1 MMSERFVFTSRIKFD
16 ESHYELKC
24 SDYFKQ
30 FDGFCVILRS
40 ILSMFKSGVLALVIP
55 NVDQP
60 RSQGPLLLG
69 PRGERERESLVWS
82 RVLWTN
88 DVREGS
94 FDFKI
99 LSTIFLSPSKRGYLE
114 KSHESFRSP

>member
-1 MMSERFVFTSRIKFD
+1 
-16 ESHYELKC
+16 
-24 SDYFKQ
+24 
-30 FDGFCVILRS
+30 
-40 ILSMFKSGVLALVIP
+40 MFKSGVLALVIP

-69 PRGERERESLVWS
+69 PGGERERERERDRESLVWS

-114 KSHESFRSP
+114 NTHEAF

>member
-1 MMSERFVFTSRIKFD
+1 
-16 ESHYELKC
+16 
-24 SDYFKQ
+24 
-30 FDGFCVILRS
+30 
-40 ILSMFKSGVLALVIP
+40 MFKSGVLALVIP

-69 PRGERERESLVWS
+69 ARGERERERERESLVWS